1 MFSLW
6 YAWRGLPGA
15 PSIVELIELAE
26 REGSPGWIK
35 DFSLILRELGRTA
48 RTQGFFTAFGR

>member
-1 MFSLW
+1 
-6 YAWRGLPGA
+6 
-15 PSIVELIELAE
+15 VELIELAE